1 MERIT
6 GGQTQKIT
14 GQLMTGY
21 MMYMILKCAAAG
33 SGKQIKIT
41 AYLKCGH
48 QFKTSGRII

>member
-1 MERIT
+1 
-6 GGQTQKIT
+6 
-14 GQLMTGY
+14 MTGY
-21 MMYMILKCAAAG
+21 MMYMILKCAAAD

>member
-1 MERIT
+1 
-6 GGQTQKIT
+6 
-14 GQLMTGY
+14 MTGY

-33 SGKQIKIT
+33 SEKQIQIT